1 MQLRQVARTG
11 EQEGLAL
18 EEAGLLALVAAGDVG
33 APLAELY
40 RRYAG
45 RLYGFALQSVGN
57 AYLAEEVVQE
67 CFVRLWRTAGRFDSG
82 RASVGTY
89 LFVIA
94 RSVAVDVRKRP
105 SNRPLAVLP
114 EGTEPADDEDI
125 EERIT
130 QRLAVR
136 AALESLSPAHREVI
150 TLAHDD
156 GFTQSEI
163 ADRLAIPLGTVKTRM
178 FHGLRALRVALADRG
193 FDV

>member
-1 MQLRQVARTG
+1 MQLCQVARTG
-11 EQEGLAL
+11 EQERLAL

-45 RLYGFALQSVGN
+45 RLYGFGLRLLGDSH
-57 AYLAEEVVQE
+57 LAEEMVQE
-67 CFVRLWRTAGRFDSG
+67 CFVRLWRTAGRFDPT

-94 RSVAVDVRKRP
+94 RSVAVDVRRRP
-105 SNRPLAVLP
+105 GNRPLVVLP
-114 EGTEPADDEDI
+114 EGAEPADHDDL

-130 QRLAVR
+130 QRLSIR
-136 AALESLSPAHREVI
+136 AALASLSPAHREVI
-150 TLAHDD
+150 MLAHDD
-156 GFTQSEI
+156 GLTQSEI
-163 ADRLAIPLGTVKTRM
+163 ADRLGIPLGTVKTRM
-178 FHGLRALRVALADRG
+178 FHGLRALRVALAERG

>member
-1 MQLRQVARTG
+1 VARTG
-11 EQEGLAL
+11 EQERLAV

-45 RLYGFALQSVGN
+45 RLYGFGLRLLGDKH
-57 AYLAEEVVQE
+57 LAEEMVQE
-67 CFVRLWRTAGRFDSG
+67 CFVRLWRTAGRFDST

-94 RSVAVDVRKRP
+94 RSVAVDVRRRP
-105 SNRPLAVLP
+105 ANRPLAVLP
-114 EGTEPADDEDI
+114 EGTEPVDHDDI
-125 EERIT
+125 EEQIT
-130 QRLAVR
+130 QRLSIR
-136 AALESLSPAHREVI
+136 AALASLSPAHREVI

-156 GFTQSEI
+156 GLSQSEI

-178 FHGLRALRVALADRG
+178 FHALRALRVALAERG